1 MHRRMLVCLMTL
13 ALLCASLP
21 AAADLYQFVPY
32 DDMPTLPP
40 PGAPTRTPTPAPTV
54 APTPEPPT
62 AYTLGVAAFPEE
74 SGEKRKVL
82 LSFLG
87 DCTLG
92 MNEIDHGKKKS
103 LDYFIGQYGYGY
115 CFDRVRYILEQDEL
129 TVGNLECV
137 LADTADGLDAQ
148 TKKTYNFRAYE
159 SYVGILEQGSVEAVT
174 VANNH
179 IGDYGRPGFDATAR
193 VLDASRVRWF
203 GSTDYGGRACI
214 YETGGIRVGFVGSH
228 VAYYWQHVEE
238 MQALF
243 DELRAEGCQAI
254 IGVIHAG
261 VEYDKR
267 HDYNQVKIARRF
279 IEWGADIVVG
289 HHPHVLQGYEVMDG
303 VPVYYS
309 LGNFVFAGNFQVK
322 TRYTAIL
329 QLALSFSEDGRYLGS
344 RANFIPC
351 RLSEHSEINYYQPYP
366 VTGREAGLAIRQIQ
380 YDTKDPWR
388 IRDYVENIGAM
399 QDFVPAVEH

>member
-1 MHRRMLVCLMTL
+1 
-13 ALLCASLP
+13 
-21 AAADLYQFVPY
+21 
-32 DDMPTLPP
+32 
-40 PGAPTRTPTPAPTV
+40 
-54 APTPEPPT
+54 
-62 AYTLGVAAFPEE
+62 
-74 SGEKRKVL
+74 
-82 LSFLG
+82 
-87 DCTLG
+87 
-92 MNEIDHGKKKS
+92 
-103 LDYFIGQYGYGY
+103 
-115 CFDRVRYILEQDEL
+115 
-129 TVGNLECV
+129 
-137 LADTADGLDAQ
+137 
-148 TKKTYNFRAYE
+148 
-159 SYVGILEQGSVEAVT
+159 
-174 VANNH
+174 
-179 IGDYGRPGFDATAR
+179 
-193 VLDASRVRWF
+193 
-203 GSTDYGGRACI
+203 
-214 YETGGIRVGFVGSH
+214 
-228 VAYYWQHVEE
+228 

-243 DELRAEGCQAI
+243 DELRAEGCQVI